1 MSATPV
7 SSKPLPPGS
16 TLGILGG
23 GQLGRMLS
31 QAASRLGFNVV
42 ILDPEENSPAGRVSQ
57 GQIVAAYDDPTALRV
72 LGQTCQAVTFE
83 FENVP
88 AASVAQLAEGGALVA
103 PGPRALAVAQ
113 DRLAEKTL
121 FRELGIPVPE
131 FAAVSDRAGLDAALA
146 AVGTPCIL
154 KTRRLGYDG
163 KGQFRIRSL
172 ADADAAWQ
180 ALGAQAGKVGLIVEA
195 FVPFERELSVVAV
208 RGRDGEFRT
217 WPLTWNWHVDGVLSA
232 SLAPARVEPALADT
246 AIAHARRLAERL
258 DYVGVFALELFCR
271 DGVLLANELAPRV
284 HNSGH
289 WTLEGAETSQ
299 FQNHLRAVL
308 GLPLG
313 STAMLG
319 HACMLNWIG
328 EMPEA
333 GPVLAEPGG
342 HWHDYGKEPRAGRK
356 VGHATVR
363 ADNALELA
371 AALERIGQAL
381 GRQDQVAPPITVLHA
396 L

>member
-1 MSATPV
+1 MTR
-7 SSKPLPPGS
+7 S
-16 TLGILGG
+16 TVGILGG
-23 GQLGRMLS
+23 GQLARMLALS
-31 QAASRLGFNVV
+31 GAPLGLRLLVMDTVADACAGQFAPLLVGDYRDEAALAQF
-42 ILDPEENSPAGRVSQ
+42 AGKVD
-57 GQIVAAYDDPTALRV
+57 VA
-72 LGQTCQAVTFE
+72 TFD

-88 AASVAQLAEGGALVA
+88 AESAEWLAARV
-103 PGPRALAVAQ
+103 PVFPSPRALAVAQ

-146 AVGTPCIL
+146 SVGTPCIL

-172 ADADAAWQ
+172 ADANAAWE

-313 STAMLG
+313 STAMRG

-328 EMPEA
+328 SMPAA

-381 GRQDQVAPPITVLHA
+381 GRQDQVAPPIAVLRA